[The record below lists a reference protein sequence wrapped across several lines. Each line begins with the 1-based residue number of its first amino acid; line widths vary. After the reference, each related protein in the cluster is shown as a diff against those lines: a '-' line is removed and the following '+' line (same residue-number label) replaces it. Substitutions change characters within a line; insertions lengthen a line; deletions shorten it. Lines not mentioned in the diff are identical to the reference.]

1 MPQALK
7 YKAKSIIYF
16 EGDISDKIFILQSGK
31 VSLISTDIENGKEN
45 RELVKTGEFFGVKSS
60 LGKYPREET
69 ADVVLDSVVLIF
81 TVPEFEKLIY
91 TNPRITVQML
101 KVFSNQLRRIHKQVG
116 NLLSEVEQVD
126 QEKGLFSIGEYYFKN
141 QKFKQALYA
150 FRRYL
155 TYYPA
160 GVLQAKATEYL
171 VSIEKC
177 PPGKTPTVSSGTT
190 SAVTSLSALSAT
202 AKEEV
207 DSSTSLYY
215 DGMTLFSKEN
225 YEEAINCFRQYVS
238 ANPDGEYVV
247 KALTDIGKAQY
258 FLKKN
263 DECIK
268 HFTSMIQK
276 FPKSTELGE
285 FLLHLGLA
293 YEAKGDKPKAES
305 FFKKVTDI
313 SEEGSETKRKAK
325 AKLKALGG
333 A

>member
-31 VSLISTDIENGKEN
+31 VSLISTDIETGKEN

-69 ADVVLDSVVLIF
+69 ADVVLDSVVLMF
-81 TVPEFEKLIY
+81 NAAEFEKLIY
-91 TNPRITVQML
+91 TNPRITLQML

-116 NLLSEVEQVD
+116 NLLFEAEQVD
-126 QEKGLFSIGEYYFKN
+126 QEKGLFGIGEYYYKN

-160 GVLQAKATEYL
+160 GILQAKATEYM
-171 VSIEKC
+171 VGIEKGK
-177 PPGKTPTVSSGTT
+177 PSVGAPGKPAAGASDTSSGAAEGD
-190 SAVTSLSALSAT
+190 SGT
-202 AKEEV
+202 AM
-207 DSSTSLYY
+207 YY
-215 DGMTLFSKEN
+215 DGVTLFSKEN
-225 YEEAINCFRQYVS
+225 YEEAISSFKQYIS
-238 ANPDGEYVV
+238 ANPDGEFVV
-247 KALTDIGKAQY
+247 KALIDIGKAMY
-258 FLKKN
+258 SLKKN
-263 DECIK
+263 DDCIK

-276 FPKSTELGE
+276 FPKSPDIGD
-285 FLLHLGLA
+285 FLFYLGLS
-293 YEAKGDKPKAES
+293 YEAKGDKVKAES
-305 FFKKVTDI
+305 FYKKVMEL

-325 AKLKALGG
+325 NKLKELGG
-333 A
+333 K